1 MATYHAIAAVGRAVL
16 RLLADACPRDF
27 FPSAQFEFLP
37 VLESEQP
44 IKEGITLCLY
54 RVGANA
60 ARRTVPSRPR
70 PNGQRC
76 LPSLAVDL
84 FYLITPWA
92 SNADTM
98 HRLLGWAMRT
108 LDDTPILPMSLLN
121 AFGPDP
127 DTFRSDETV
136 ELIFEPLSLSDM
148 SLIWENLRPRVQLSA
163 SYVARMVVLEST
175 VELTE
180 AGEVQTRV
188 FEHTK
193 GPGR

>member
-1 MATYHAIAAVGRAVL
+1 LATYQAIAAVGRAIL
-16 RLLADACPRDF
+16 RLLTDACPRDV

-70 PNGQRC
+70 LNGQRR

-84 FYLITPWA
+84 YFLITPWA
-92 SNADTM
+92 SNADALY
-98 HRLLGWAMRT
+98 RLLGWAMRV

-121 AFGPDP
+121 AFGPDAA
-127 DTFRSDETV
+127 TFQPDETV
-136 ELIFEPLSLSDM
+136 ELIFEPVSLSDM

-163 SYVARMVVLEST
+163 TYVARMIVLEST
-175 VELTE
+175 VERVE
-180 AGEVQTRV
+180 AGDVQARV
-188 FEHTK
+188 FEYTK
-193 GPGR
+193 GPGQ